1 MTDAASIPEQPRVTA
16 STMLVAARESLSLS
30 QEDIA
35 KELYLTPAFIRYID
49 EDRID
54 EIAKK
59 AFVKG
64 YLRSYAKLV
73 KLDAD
78 EVVLLFE
85 ADSKPTVRSSDF
97 RKAPKDVVS
106 PRYFT
111 GPVFQTGIIGLV
123 ALLIVIM
130 MVWFY
135 SSRNEQTSFDT
146 TQQESAPQ
154 EPALLR
160 EGSALTAEDSPAG
173 AVDQD
178 RSVDT
183 GNDLAVFSSGNAP
196 NVPDESTLLESDDS
210 SLIRGV
216 SETSTETST
225 ETLTETPAEDGIGA
239 STESVILA
247 QGENIGPTELDT
259 RVIEI
264 DPDLVS
270 IERETVGGINYIT
283 VEAGGEDSLKFVFI
297 DECWLE
303 IEDGNGNAIFADLG
317 RFGDEL
323 IVFGT
328 APFEV
333 LFGKAPA
340 VTMEFNGR
348 YIDLARRTAS
358 DDTAKVR
365 VGI

>member
-1 MTDAASIPEQPRVTA
+1 MTDEVSMSEQSRVTA
-16 STMLVAARESLSLS
+16 STMLVAARESLNLS
-30 QEDIA
+30 QEDVA
-35 KELYLTPAFIRYID
+35 RELYLTPAFIRYID

-54 EIAKK
+54 DISKQ

-85 ADSKPTVRSSDF
+85 ADSKPPSRSSDF
-97 RKAPKDVVS
+97 RKATNDVVS

-111 GPVFQTGIIGLV
+111 GPVFQTGVLGLV
-123 ALLIVIM
+123 GLLIVVV

-135 SSRNEQTSFDT
+135 SSSNEQAPSDSTP
-146 TQQESAPQ
+146 QESAPQ
-154 EPALLR
+154 E
-160 EGSALTAEDSPAG
+160 SAPQEESSAVTNAANETAIAANGLGD
-173 AVDQD
+173 
-178 RSVDT
+178 SVDE
-183 GNDLAVFSSGNAP
+183 DPLADGADTHNNLTVLG
-196 NVPDESTLLESDDS
+196 TDDS
-210 SLIRGV
+210 SLSGGASGTGTEYSSEDSLEADTEGV
-216 SETSTETST
+216 ISEQVDNTASTETNV
-225 ETLTETPAEDGIGA
+225 P
-239 STESVILA
+239 
-247 QGENIGPTELDT
+247 
-259 RVIEI
+259 VIEI
-264 DPDLVS
+264 DPELVS
-270 IERETVGGINYIT
+270 VERKVEEGINYIS
-283 VEAGGEDSLKFVFI
+283 VEAGGEETLRFVFV

-303 IEDGNGNAIFADLG
+303 IKDGNGNAIYADLG
-317 RFGDEL
+317 RSGDEVM
-323 IVFGT
+323 VFGT

-348 YIDLARRTAS
+348 YVDLERRTAS